1 MTDIISNDIQ
11 AYALAAVHAAVVLA
25 VLWFAAWA
33 TFWRGTTE
41 TLARLDAELQRHK
54 YQVSAGEAEVRRLG
68 TLVRQFEERQTVEA
82 RPAVTAVPRRPT
94 AGDEMAIRLAS
105 SGAGDLGARGPAPSP
120 GVRPGAGCRGVSIMG
135 GLLEDDECG
144 PPAACDRPVAVR
156 RDQARDRR

>member
-11 AYALAAVHAAVVLA
+11 AYAMAAVHAAVVLA

-68 TLVRQFEERQTVEA
+68 ALLRQFEERQTVEV
-82 RPAVTAVPRRPT
+82 RPVVTAVPRSQT
-94 AGDEMAIRLAS
+94 SAYEMAIRMAS
-105 SGAGDLGARGPAPSP
+105 SGATDSEL
-120 GVRPGAGCRGVSIMG
+120 V
-135 GLLEDDECG
+135 
-144 PPAACDRPVAVR
+144 AACGMSREEAALMLR
-156 RDQARDRR
+156 LHGSRSRSAA

>member
-68 TLVRQFEERQTVEA
+68 ALVRQFEERQA
-82 RPAVTAVPRRPT
+82 ADPPRPVVTAVPRSQPT
-94 AGDEMAIRLAS
+94 GYEMAIRMAG
-105 SGAGDLGARGPAPSP
+105 SGATDSEL
-120 GVRPGAGCRGVSIMG
+120 M
-135 GLLEDDECG
+135 
-144 PPAACDRPVAVR
+144 AACGMSREEAALMLRLHGR
-156 RDQARDRR
+156 RARSAA

>member
-68 TLVRQFEERQTVEA
+68 ALVRQFEERQTVEA
-82 RPAVTAVPRRPT
+82 RPAVTAAVTAVPRGQT
-94 AGDEMAIRLAS
+94 SGYEMAIRMAS
-105 SGAGDLGARGPAPSP
+105 SGATDSEL
-120 GVRPGAGCRGVSIMG
+120 V
-135 GLLEDDECG
+135 
-144 PPAACDRPVAVR
+144 AACGMSREEAALMLRLHGR
-156 RDQARDRR
+156 RARSAA

>member
-68 TLVRQFEERQTVEA
+68 ALVRQFEERQTVEVRPA
-82 RPAVTAVPRRPT
+82 GTPAVTPAVTAVPRSST
-94 AGDEMAIRLAS
+94 SGYEMAIRMAS
-105 SGAGDLGARGPAPSP
+105 SGATDSEL
-120 GVRPGAGCRGVSIMG
+120 V
-135 GLLEDDECG
+135 
-144 PPAACDRPVAVR
+144 AACGMSREEAALMLRLHGR
-156 RDQARDRR
+156 RARSAA

>member
-68 TLVRQFEERQTVEA
+68 ALVRQFEERQTAEV
-82 RPAVTAVPRRPT
+82 RPAVTAVPRSPT
-94 AGDEMAIRLAS
+94 SGYEMAIRMAS
-105 SGAGDLGARGPAPSP
+105 SGATDSEL
-120 GVRPGAGCRGVSIMG
+120 V
-135 GLLEDDECG
+135 
-144 PPAACDRPVAVR
+144 AACGMSREEAALMLRLHGR
-156 RDQARDRR
+156 RARSAA

>member
-54 YQVSAGEAEVRRLG
+54 YQVSAGEAEVRRLSA
-68 TLVRQFEERQTVEA
+68 LVRQFEERQTVEVRPA
-82 RPAVTAVPRRPT
+82 VTPAVTAVPRSPT
-94 AGDEMAIRLAS
+94 SGYEMAIRMAS
-105 SGAGDLGARGPAPSP
+105 SGATDSEL
-120 GVRPGAGCRGVSIMG
+120 V
-135 GLLEDDECG
+135 
-144 PPAACDRPVAVR
+144 AACGMSREEAALMLRLHGR
-156 RDQARDRR
+156 RARSAA